1 MRAKMLAAMALVM
14 MVLGGAALA
23 EDAATFAV
31 PLQLP
36 GRTVLIGQDGTEL
49 TQGREYLSIESIADA
64 DTAPQ
69 DELFIARPMYDE
81 VGTGLALLMDSKG
94 QELTDAT
101 YDYLL
106 QENGLIRYQKNGLQ
120 GVMDR
125 ELKSVVPCRYTMLVP
140 NGEGGYLGID
150 GVPYDDEPDGVY
162 YVDGTGKE
170 SPTGALVLSGLGEFA
185 EGLCTAT
192 SAQSGRVGYLD
203 AKGNWAIPA
212 QLEYGG
218 TFHGG
223 RAEACIESG
232 YGVIDRQ
239 GNWLLTPKY
248 ALVSTGFGDGNI
260 ILASQDETAVYMI
273 DPDSYQIKKTFT
285 GDQIYFGAYF
295 DRNYV
300 VLYMADKVQLIDE
313 DGNVALETVAEGNF
327 DAYYQMGERVIMR
340 DGAWGEVNAY
350 LMDAETGEEIAGP
363 YRELTMLTTDE
374 AGAPYFAFSDFQVM
388 EASSG
393 GEDSEI
399 FEVPDTRQGGTIDGD
414 GNVVIPMGT
423 FMGLEDAG
431 HGLLRAETLTE
442 LGLVNLH
449 GQWVAKYPKDTGE
462 E

>member
-1 MRAKMLAAMALVM
+1 MRTKMLAALLLLLIALPLHVPAQE
-14 MVLGGAALA
+14 AAR
-23 EDAATFAV
+23 FAV
-31 PLQLP
+31 PLQLA

-49 TQGREYLSIESIADA
+49 TKGRDYLSIESIAEA
-64 DTAPQ
+64 DTPPQ
-69 DELFIARPMYDE
+69 DELFVARPSYDE

-94 QELTDAT
+94 QELTDAS
-101 YDYLL
+101 YEYLL
-106 QENGLIRYQKNGLQ
+106 QENGQIRYQKNGLQ

-125 ELKSVVPCRYTMLVP
+125 ALGSIVPCRYTMLVP
-140 NGEGGYLGID
+140 NGAGGYLGID

-162 YVDGTGKE
+162 YVDAQGKE
-170 SPTGALVLSGLGEFA
+170 SPTGALVMSGLGEFS

-203 AKGNWAIPA
+203 ELGNWAIPA

-260 ILASQDETAVYMI
+260 ILASQDERAVYLI
-273 DPDSYQIKKTFT
+273 DPDNYQVKKTFS

-313 DGNVALETVAEGNF
+313 DGNVALETAADGNF

-340 DGAWGEVNAY
+340 DGPWGELNAY

-363 YRELTMLTTDE
+363 FRELVMMTTGG
-374 AGAPYFAFSDFQVM
+374 AGEPYFAFSDFQVM
-388 EASSG
+388 EASDG
-393 GEDSEI
+393 GEDSEV
-399 FEVPDTRQGGTIDGD
+399 FEVPETRRGGTIDGE
-414 GNVVIPMGT
+414 GAVVIPMGS
-423 FMGLEDAG
+423 FMALEEAG
-431 HGLLRAETLTE
+431 HGLLRAETLQE
-442 LGLVNLH
+442 VGLVDLQ
-449 GQWVAKYPKDTGE
+449 GQWIARYPKAAQ
-462 E
+462 